1 MHVLVYFFLILRFG
15 CVVASRCLAHDFST
29 RQLSYVLLLLQ
40 FSAVYKMGKVKT
52 SELQTKSI
60 KDLQA
65 QVAELKQELSTLRV
79 AQVTNGAA
87 NKLSKISVVR
97 KNVARVLTVL
107 NQKARDKMRKQVEG
121 KKHIP
126 KQLREKK
133 TRAIRRRLTAKQ
145 VRHLLAW
152 RAFSA
157 SASDLADASTS

>member
-1 MHVLVYFFLILRFG
+1 
-15 CVVASRCLAHDFST
+15 
-29 RQLSYVLLLLQ
+29 
-40 FSAVYKMGKVKT
+40 MGKVKT
-52 SELQTKSI
+52 SELEGKTI
-60 KDLQA
+60 KELQA

-145 VRHLLAW
+145 TSLKTVKAAKKAANFPVRKFAL
-152 RAFSA
+152 RA
-157 SASDLADASTS
+157 